1 MSAPLLP
8 IVIPLILILNAVD
21 GLTDVPEIVR
31 TTAVMDVGLGFFRH
45 TAARPETLLSPAAT
59 VGVTD
64 GAKKSEG

>member
-8 IVIPLILILNAVD
+8 IVIPLIVILNTVD
-21 GLTDVPEIVR
+21 GLMDVPEIVR
-31 TTAVMDVGLGFFRH
+31 TTALLDVALH
-45 TAARPETLLSPAAT
+45 TAARPKTLLAPAAT